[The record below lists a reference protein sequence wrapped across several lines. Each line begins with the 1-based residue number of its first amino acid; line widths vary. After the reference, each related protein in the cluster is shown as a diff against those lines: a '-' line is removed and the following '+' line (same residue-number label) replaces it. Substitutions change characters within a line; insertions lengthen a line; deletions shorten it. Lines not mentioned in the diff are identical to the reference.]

1 MQKIA
6 KVKLVNQYNC
16 EGINYPSKKIHGKKF
31 AKSNVTIVLN
41 ILHAK
46 KKKYI
51 MPIFQNIIETVRKQV
66 ILLIISNGERWHYLE
81 VKIYQHYLEEQCQST
96 WITFIVLI
104 AFTFFVTGNKN
115 ELHKKVCKN
124 KTFVKL

>member
-1 MQKIA
+1 M
-6 KVKLVNQYNC
+6 
-16 EGINYPSKKIHGKKF
+16 
-31 AKSNVTIVLN
+31 
-41 ILHAK
+41 HAK
-46 KKKYI
+46 KKKYT

-104 AFTFFVTGNKN
+104 AFTFFVTENKN
-115 ELHKKVCKN
+115 DLHKKVCKN
-124 KTFVKL
+124 KTFVKLQCLLYRRKYHSLINTQNLIKCLKQKTDKCKNNPENS